1 MPSLYLVR
9 AWISACA
16 LAAMSQ
22 GAVAQCPTG
31 PFLCIPWGPP
41 PAFPTKSQPTPAPP
55 SPGPFMPSP
64 ITELKPLDGSSEKIP
79 ELLRSYDNI
88 SRPTATEKKA
98 LQEHLGDRTKLL
110 NSTSYYFA
118 AKPGGGGVAFKG
130 SDLKK

>member
-1 MPSLYLVR
+1 MPSLHPIRVL
-9 AWISACA
+9 ISAFG
-16 LAAMSQ
+16 LAALSQ
-22 GAVAQCPTG
+22 SAVAQCPTG

-41 PAFPTKSQPTPAPP
+41 PGVPTTSPPTPAPAP
-55 SPGPFMPSP
+55 PGPFMPSP
-64 ITELKPLDGSSEKIP
+64 ITELKPLQGSSDRIP

-118 AKPGGGGVAFKG
+118 PKPGGGGVAFKG